1 MWSEVPRPTGVI
13 TEESLEEE
21 TAGRVI
27 LFLKEIRNIF
37 TAINT
42 QVKFG
47 IMETPLS
54 PGTMPF
60 PESQTISFS
69 GWS

>member
-1 MWSEVPRPTGVI
+1 MWSEVLDQLSDFGGI
-13 TEESLEEE
+13 IEEE
-21 TAGRVI
+21 NSRESNFI
-27 LFLKEIRNIF
+27 FERNQKYFQI
-37 TAINT
+37 INT